1 MLKVRG
7 VNATFILLLC
17 FLSDFFQTENRE
29 SRSLL
34 FAEIFSEVLSEALTP
49 M

>member
-7 VNATFILLLC
+7 VNATLILLC
-17 FLSDFFQTENRE
+17 VFFQIFFQTENRE
-29 SRSLL
+29 SGGLL
-34 FAEIFSEVLSEALTP
+34 FAEIFSEVLSEGFTP